1 MKIVIKISLFLMALF
16 SFSAS
21 AERIYEIKDLKVL
34 EVNSSIN
41 PATLNYLDSSL
52 KSLKASRNQA
62 ALIKLDTP
70 GGLVT
75 TTKSIITLIGSL
87 EVPVFIWITPEGASA
102 TSAGAIIASAAHLL
116 FMSEGTNIGAA
127 TPVGLGDDIKES
139 DGRSKA
145 INDLVAL
152 VTSLA
157 KARGRN
163 AKLFE
168 KMISEAKSFDA
179 QIAMKENIIDAIANN
194 MDDINDGIDG
204 KTIRLKGEAIT
215 LKTTN
220 LMQVNDISMDL
231 GQSILNIF
239 ANPMT
244 AYILFIVGAALLY
257 FEFQAPGGLI
267 AGSVGAVCLILAA
280 IGFQILPLNFGA
292 LGLIVL
298 SFILFILEAYITSYG
313 ILSIAGVAS
322 LVFGSLFLFRTQDSY
337 LELQLSVVISS
348 VAAIIIY
355 LIVVGLVIYKGRKK
369 TKPFFE
375 VTNEVGVISNIIE
388 SADGVHKYQVKVAGE
403 IWNSF
408 SADQYIV
415 GEKVAVIE
423 QNNNEMKITIK
434 KL

>member
-1 MKIVIKISLFLMALF
+1 
-16 SFSAS
+16 
-21 AERIYEIKDLKVL
+21 
-34 EVNSSIN
+34 
-41 PATLNYLDSSL
+41 
-52 KSLKASRNQA
+52 
-62 ALIKLDTP
+62 
-70 GGLVT
+70 
-75 TTKSIITLIGSL
+75 
-87 EVPVFIWITPEGASA
+87 
-102 TSAGAIIASAAHLL
+102 
-116 FMSEGTNIGAA
+116 
-127 TPVGLGDDIKES
+127 
-139 DGRSKA
+139 
-145 INDLVAL
+145 
-152 VTSLA
+152 
-157 KARGRN
+157 
-163 AKLFE
+163 
-168 KMISEAKSFDA
+168 
-179 QIAMKENIIDAIANN
+179 
-194 MDDINDGIDG
+194 
-204 KTIRLKGEAIT
+204 
-215 LKTTN
+215 
-220 LMQVNDISMDL
+220 MDL

>member
-1 MKIVIKISLFLMALF
+1 MALF

>member
-1 MKIVIKISLFLMALF
+1 MKIVKIIILLLLSVSNALAF
-16 SFSAS
+16 AQDV
-21 AERIYEIKDLKVL
+21 YEIKDLKVL

-52 KSLKASRNQA
+52 KSLSASKNQA
-62 ALIKLDTP
+62 AIIKLDTP

-87 EVPVFIWITPEGASA
+87 DIPVFIWITPEGASA
-102 TSAGAIIASAAHLL
+102 TSAGAIIASSAHLL

-127 TPVGLGDDIKES
+127 TPVGLGEDIKES
-139 DGRSKA
+139 DGRNKA

-168 KMISEAKSFDA
+168 KMISKAESFDA
-179 QIAMKENIIDAIANN
+179 EIALKENIIDGIANN
-194 MDDINDGIDG
+194 MQDVNQLINE
-204 KTIRLKGEAIT
+204 KKIRLKGKDLT

-220 LMQVNDISMDL
+220 LMEMNDIDMDP

-244 AYILFIVGAALLY
+244 AYILFIIGAALLY
-257 FEFQAPGGLI
+257 FEFQAPGGMI
-267 AGSVGAVCLILAA
+267 AGAIGAVCLVLAA

-298 SFILFILEAYITSYG
+298 SFVLFILEAYITSYG
-313 ILSIAGVAS
+313 VLSIAGIAS
-322 LVFGSLFLFRTQDSY
+322 LIFGSLFLFRTQDAY
-337 LELQLSVVISS
+337 LDLQLPVILSS
-348 VAAIIIY
+348 VAAIAIY
-355 LIVVGLVIYKGRKK
+355 IFVVGFVIFKGRGKK
-369 TKPFFE
+369 DKFFE
-375 VTNEVGVISNIIE
+375 VSDETGLISNKID
-388 SADGVHKYQVKVAGE
+388 SLDGVHKYQVKVAGE
-403 IWNSF
+403 IWNAYS
-408 SADQYIV
+408 SEEYKI
-415 GEKVAVIE
+415 GEKVKVVE
-423 QNNNEMKITIK
+423 QNNNEMNITIN

>member
-194 MDDINDGIDG
+194 MDDITDGIDG

>member
-1 MKIVIKISLFLMALF
+1 MKVLIKMSLFLLALF
-16 SFSAS
+16 SVSAS

-52 KSLKASRNQA
+52 KSLKAARNQA
-62 ALIKLDTP
+62 AVIKLDTP

-127 TPVGLGDDIKES
+127 TPVGLGNDIKES

-163 AKLFE
+163 AALFE

-179 QIAMKENIIDAIANN
+179 EIALKEKIIDGIANN
-194 MDDINDGIDG
+194 MADINDGIDG
-204 KTIRLKGEAIT
+204 KTIRLKGESIT

-220 LMQVNDISMDL
+220 LMQVNDISMDA

-244 AYILFIVGAALLY
+244 AYILFIIGAALLY
-257 FEFQAPGGLI
+257 FEFQAPGGMI
-267 AGSVGAVCLILAA
+267 AGSVGVVCLILAA

-292 LGLIVL
+292 LGLIIL

-322 LVFGSLFLFRTQDSY
+322 LIFGSLFLFRTQDSY
-337 LELQLSVVISS
+337 LELQLSVIISS

-355 LIVVGLVIYKGRKK
+355 LFVVGFVIYRGRKK
-369 TKPFFE
+369 TQPFFE
-375 VTNEVGVISNIIE
+375 VTNEIGIISNIIN
-388 SADGVHKYQVKVAGE
+388 SADGINKYQVRVAGE
-403 IWNSF
+403 IWNAF
-408 SADQYIV
+408 SGDDYTI

-423 QNNNEMKITIK
+423 QNNNEMKITIN